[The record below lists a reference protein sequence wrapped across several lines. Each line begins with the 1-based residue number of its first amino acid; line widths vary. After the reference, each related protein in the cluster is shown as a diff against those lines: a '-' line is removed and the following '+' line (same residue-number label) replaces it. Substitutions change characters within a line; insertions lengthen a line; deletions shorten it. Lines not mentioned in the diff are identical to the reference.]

1 MLGPRN
7 KGVET
12 KKHLGP
18 RQGPKLQKMS
28 CTPEV
33 LVDADGVN
41 ISICKGCKMI
51 GFSFYNNIIGFE
63 KKDFK
68 TFVRSFSLI
77 EFEKCCVMFPG
88 GERQLIINSM
98 HRDIQFNFKQS
109 EFKKIANHLNQA
121 LALLSAK
128 EILS

>member
-41 ISICKGCKMI
+41 ISICKGCQRI
-51 GFSFYNNIIGFE
+51 E